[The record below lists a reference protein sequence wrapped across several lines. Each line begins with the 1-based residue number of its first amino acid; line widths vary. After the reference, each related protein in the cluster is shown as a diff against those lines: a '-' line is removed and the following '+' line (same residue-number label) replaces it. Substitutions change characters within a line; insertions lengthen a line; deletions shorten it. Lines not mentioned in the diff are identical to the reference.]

1 MDASKLGVKKY
12 ICTECDES
20 YTETIDALGHKY
32 VDTVIKP
39 TESESGYTLHKCKE
53 CGYSY
58 KDSYTDALQKST
70 EPDIKHIINNTYVNA
85 TAIKS
90 VNSRKKSIKIKW
102 KKVSGV
108 SGYQLQ
114 YATNKSFKKG
124 KKITIKSNSTT
135 VRTIRKLK
143 NKKKYYVRIRTYKV
157 SNNKTIYSKWSATR
171 NKKTK

>member
-58 KDSYTDALQKST
+58 KDSYMDALQKST
-70 EPDIKHIINNTYVNA
+70 EPDIKHIINNTNKDISNTAINNTYVNA
-85 TAIKS
+85 TD
-90 VNSRKKSIKIKW
+90 
-102 KKVSGV
+102 
-108 SGYQLQ
+108 
-114 YATNKSFKKG
+114 KSFKKG

>member
-58 KDSYTDALQKST
+58 KDSYTGALQKST
-70 EPDIKHIINNTYVNA
+70 EPDIKHIINNTNKDISNTAINNTYVNA

-90 VNSRKKSIKIKW
+90 VNSGKKSIKIKW

-108 SGYQLQ
+108 
-114 YATNKSFKKG
+114 
-124 KKITIKSNSTT
+124 
-135 VRTIRKLK
+135 
-143 NKKKYYVRIRTYKV
+143 
-157 SNNKTIYSKWSATR
+157 
-171 NKKTK
+171 